1 LFLRFKELA
10 FKYENAS
17 VVERRTAEHELKGFL
32 NALDILTGSENNKA
46 FELYKE
52 GKFNEKLWKGKLKM
66 TEQEFM
72 YSGWKMSYEEYKECY
87 CPDCDNETC
96 AHRETYRRFPKID
109 GGLALCPNL
118 TKEN

>member
-1 LFLRFKELA
+1 
-10 FKYENAS
+10 
-17 VVERRTAEHELKGFL
+17 
-32 NALDILTGSENNKA
+32 
-46 FELYKE
+46 
-52 GKFNEKLWKGKLKM
+52 M

-96 AHRETYRRFPKID
+96 GHRETYRRFPKID

>member
-1 LFLRFKELA
+1 ML
-10 FKYENAS
+10 
-17 VVERRTAEHELKGFL
+17 
-32 NALDILTGSENNKA
+32 
-46 FELYKE
+46 
-52 GKFNEKLWKGKLKM
+52 LWKGKLKM

-96 AHRETYRRFPKID
+96 GHRETYRRFPKID